1 MMKPSDIANIYSM
14 EDLLPIV
21 AKLAKEFTGN
31 ESSSVTYERARQ
43 LMEAVLY
50 CMSHFETGDLAL
62 SSSNLLPAEEIYR
75 LGLDALIE
83 KVKSTQNKYN
93 RLMEFFDHYGNKN
106 DRDTIEKAL
115 PGFFLYYDVKFA
127 PTDHIITMDYPVFK
141 MDMNLQGIDR
151 IRQYIDLI
159 WEEQCY
165 LLQFSRSDII
175 NILRSF
181 HPRYEKE
188 YFNIKEIVAKH
199 PLQFRQRNL

>member
-106 DRDTIEKAL
+106 YRDTVEKAL

-127 PTDHIITMDYPVFK
+127 PTDPIITMDYPVFK

-151 IRQYIDLI
+151 IRQI
-159 WEEQCY
+159 CH
-165 LLQFSRSDII
+165 
-175 NILRSF
+175 N
-181 HPRYEKE
+181 KT
-188 YFNIKEIVAKH
+188 V
-199 PLQFRQRNL
+199 

>member
-31 ESSSVTYERARQ
+31 ESSSVTYERVRQ

-62 SSSNLLPAEEIYR
+62 SSSNFLPAEEIYR
-75 LGLDALIE
+75 LGLNALIE

-93 RLMEFFDHYGNKN
+93 RLMEFFDHYGNQN
-106 DRDTIEKAL
+106 YRDTVEKAL

-127 PTDHIITMDYPVFK
+127 PTDSIITMDYPVFK

-188 YFNIKEIVAKH
+188 YFNIKEIVDKH
-199 PLQFRQRNL
+199 PLLFHQRNL

>member
-106 DRDTIEKAL
+106 YRDTVEK
-115 PGFFLYYDVKFA
+115 GGCK
-127 PTDHIITMDYPVFK
+127 
-141 MDMNLQGIDR
+141 
-151 IRQYIDLI
+151 
-159 WEEQCY
+159 
-165 LLQFSRSDII
+165 
-175 NILRSF
+175 
-181 HPRYEKE
+181 
-188 YFNIKEIVAKH
+188 IKCVS
-199 PLQFRQRNL
+199 